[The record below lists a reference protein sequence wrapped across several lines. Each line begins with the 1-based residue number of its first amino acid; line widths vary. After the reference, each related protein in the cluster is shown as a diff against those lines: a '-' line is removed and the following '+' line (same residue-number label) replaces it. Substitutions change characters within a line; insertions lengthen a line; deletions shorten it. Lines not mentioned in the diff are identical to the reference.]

1 LTAINADARCFG
13 QHLFIPG
20 RMKVSGLALNE
31 GPMLHIDIP
40 TLAEFKALAQ
50 IKGETCVSLYLPT
63 SRLGKNA
70 GTNRTAF
77 KDIAREALSQLK
89 EGGAD
94 KNKITVFEE
103 RFARLAGTDHDV
115 QDQDKIRKLQ
125 RAKPDPIESFWHYQ
139 ANGLAVLATAG
150 MMRTFRLPNSP
161 KPLAEVADR
170 FHLTPLIRAM
180 TSPHDIFVLALAEE
194 SVRLVHAFANF
205 PPQRLQVPDLPAN
218 AAEATRRPSFH
229 VRAPRRR
236 LQNLEGEKVLLHQY
250 VRKVEHAVQGALA
263 GQNAPLVL
271 AAEEP
276 LASMFR
282 SVNTYPKLADEMIE
296 GNPDQITDGELEDAA
311 IPILD
316 RLYSREL
323 KAVIA
328 LYDELKPR
336 RATTDVSYAA
346 HAATAG
352 AIEQLLVDLDAVV
365 PGLVSDIDGSV
376 TYSASDDAETY
387 SVVDEVARRA
397 LYTGARVLGAR
408 QEEMPD
414 RAPLTAI
421 LRYAFH

>member
-1 LTAINADARCFG
+1 
-13 QHLFIPG
+13 
-20 RMKVSGLALNE
+20 MKVSGLALNE

-63 SRLGKNA
+63 SRLGKDA

-103 RFARLAGTDHDV
+103 RFDRLAGTEHDV

-218 AAEATRRPSFH
+218 AEEATRRPSFH

-271 AAEEP
+271 AGEEP

>member
-1 LTAINADARCFG
+1 
-13 QHLFIPG
+13 
-20 RMKVSGLALNE
+20 
-31 GPMLHIDIP
+31 MLHIDIP

-103 RFARLAGTDHDV
+103 RFDRLAGTDHDV

-218 AAEATRRPSFH
+218 AEEATRRPSFH

-271 AAEEP
+271 AGEEP

-376 TYSASDDAETY
+376 TYSVSDDAETY